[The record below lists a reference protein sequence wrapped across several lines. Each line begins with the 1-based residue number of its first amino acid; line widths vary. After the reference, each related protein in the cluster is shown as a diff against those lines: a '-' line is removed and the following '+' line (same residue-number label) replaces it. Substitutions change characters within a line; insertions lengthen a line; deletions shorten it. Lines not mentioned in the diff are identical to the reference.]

1 MGILEIGAGG
11 SIWVGSSQILSPY
24 TAINSRGH
32 KITCPTVNTEDAM
45 GSANATK
52 TGTQVI
58 LFYDNIVQQN
68 PDSSNAYKVLQPPV
82 NSDQIIETMFS
93 LDLLNWYMYFLMR
106 KMLIYFV
113 NYLLE
118 TQDSCHSIIQA
129 LEDCKL

>member
-1 MGILEIGAGG
+1 
-11 SIWVGSSQILSPY
+11 
-24 TAINSRGH
+24 
-32 KITCPTVNTEDAM
+32 M

-82 NSDQIIETMFS
+82 KSDQIIETMFS

-106 KMLIYFV
+106 KILIYFV